1 MDPAGAEC
9 TAPAQEF
16 PGHSLRLRAFE
27 QSEGKGWEGS
37 GAFSVEAAQVV
48 IVALE
53 KVSFERLLCN
63 LVMTLLKSDGST
75 TDGVE
80 LKKGRRT

>member
-1 MDPAGAEC
+1 M
-9 TAPAQEF
+9 
-16 PGHSLRLRAFE
+16 
-27 QSEGKGWEGS
+27 EGS

-48 IVALE
+48 TMALE
-53 KVSFERLLCN
+53 KVSFERLLCR

-75 TDGVE
+75 TDGIE

>member
-1 MDPAGAEC
+1 MSIQRGRDV
-9 TAPAQEF
+9 
-16 PGHSLRLRAFE
+16 
-27 QSEGKGWEGS
+27 EGS

-48 IVALE
+48 TMALE
-53 KVSFERLLCN
+53 KVSFERLLCR

-75 TDGVE
+75 TDGIE